1 MALITIPKPPSGN
14 PDIEY
19 ASLETHVV
27 MSLERYRALE
37 ARLAKAEKEL
47 ENVHAQLRTNKL
59 YIIGATSTV
68 LAGICSTLITLMIA
82 VQKF

>member
-1 MALITIPKPPSGN
+1 MALITIPSSGN

-27 MSLERYRALE
+27 MSIERYKALE
-37 ARLAKAEKEL
+37 ARLSKVEQEL
-47 ENVHAQLRTNKL
+47 ENVHAQLRSNKL

-68 LAGICSTLITLMIA
+68 LAGICSTLVTLMIA